1 MLVHIS
7 NIEHLKIIEENTRFL
22 ELEARKKKIF
32 HFSKTYW
39 KKLSIH
45 VEIK

>member
-7 NIEHLKIIEENTRFL
+7 NIEHLKIIEENTRFW

-32 HFSKTYW
+32 HFSKT
-39 KKLSIH
+39 KLCIH